1 MSSGAPVDFGG
12 MVLPQTNPPTPP
24 PHLDTDA
31 PSDTATPVATKPS
44 IENYHTP
51 RVQRLPEGMLVPGN
65 IDLNQRPVVKNADG
79 SVSTEYSTS
88 FQDENGHEVLIPTVI
103 DGRFFTPDGKKPPV
117 GSAAEKK
124 MIQAA
129 IAYHRSDPTHPHL
142 GVFESPEAAST
153 YAEIAHSAKRN
164 PKGEPMYVA
173 PFLHPD
179 RGPSMKTPEPQAPY
193 PAIPKHSRTVNY
205 PTGHVIAFPDHMSP
219 AEFDKAAKAAWQ
231 KIKEQ

>member
-1 MSSGAPVDFGG
+1 MSTVPTDFSGPI
-12 MVLPQTNPPTPP
+12 LEQPNPAVV
-24 PHLDTDA
+24 PHWDTDA

-179 RGPSMKTPEPQAPY
+179 RGPSMKTPEPVP
-193 PAIPKHSRTVNY
+193 PAVSYSRTVQY
-205 PTGHVIAFPDHMSP
+205 PDGKIVGFPDHLSP
-219 AEFDKAAKAAWQ
+219 EEFKQAAKTAWD
-231 KIKEQ
+231 KIKQ